1 VFITSFLSCIGS
13 IAYGSTQNI
22 ASHSSSRTYN
32 PLKYELDSSSTFPS
46 RARRLALLALEL
58 LPDCDK
64 LRTLPEMWRR
74 QLNNDIPQ
82 LQSEF
87 EKRISI
93 PLRFICRQ
101 WISLLCE
108 ADCMDDEVMAVLS
121 RCTQV
126 VRPWVAAMGIMGEM
140 EQVCRG
146 LKTLYVWLV
155 CTDAAM

>member
-1 VFITSFLSCIGS
+1 
-13 IAYGSTQNI
+13 
-22 ASHSSSRTYN
+22 
-32 PLKYELDSSSTFPS
+32 
-46 RARRLALLALEL
+46 LALEL

-64 LRTLPEMWRR
+64 LSTMPEMWRQ
-74 QLNNDIPQ
+74 QLNDAIPE

-87 EKRISI
+87 GKRISI
-93 PLRFICRQ
+93 PLQFICRQ
-101 WISLLCE
+101 WIPLLCE

-146 LKTLYVWLV
+146 LKTLYMWLV
-155 CTDAAM
+155 CTDVAM